1 MTLGINRFEATP
13 LAGKHGALGSGR
25 RHPWVQ
31 TAHDFAHTSRMTL
44 ALQSRWQR
52 ALLAA
57 LLLSIHCLLAP
68 VAQGAA
74 AIASPDSHG
83 TEAATAVLARGGNAV
98 DAAVAM
104 GFVLAVTYPEAG
116 NLGGGGFMTLR
127 IDGRNEF
134 LDYRETAPAA
144 ATRDMYLDAAGNVAG
159 DASLVGHR
167 ASGVPGTVA
176 GLWAAHQ
183 RHGSLPWRDLLQP
196 AVQLAREG
204 FVPHPQLRERI
215 AEFDAEVRGRTNFAR
230 YFGAARGEA
239 RFRQPELAATLER
252 IARRGAVE
260 FYRGRTARLL
270 VAEMRR
276 GGGIISAR
284 DLAEYQPT
292 WRDPLTAR
300 WRDFEV
306 VSAPPPSSGG
316 IALLQLLGMKDA
328 LANHFSGV
336 PLNSPQY
343 VHLVA
348 EISKR
353 VFADR
358 AEYLGDPDFVRVPVT
373 ALIDPS
379 YIARRAAEVSIASLS
394 ATPEIRPGLA
404 EPRDTTHY
412 SILDAAGNAV
422 SNTYT
427 LNGSFGSGVVVQGA
441 GFLLNNEMDD
451 FSIRPGTPNLYG
463 VVGGTANAIAPG
475 KRMLSSM
482 TPTLLIR
489 DGRVAMVVGTP
500 GGSTIITSVFQAIV
514 NIVDYGQTPAQAA
527 AAPKFHHQ
535 LLPPDRIIYSQCCA
549 LEDGTIAALQQRGYE
564 VERSSWE
571 FGDLQIISVDT
582 QGNVAAGA
590 DPRGRG
596 TVQIIAAPPA
606 AATSA
611 AHPASHSAWAGSAPR
626 PVPAARPPHRIRS
639 DDRTAPQPVTSA
651 P

>member
-1 MTLGINRFEATP
+1 MTPVRQP
-13 LAGKHGALGSGR
+13 
-25 RHPWVQ
+25 
-31 TAHDFAHTSRMTL
+31 
-44 ALQSRWQR
+44 RWQR
-52 ALLAA
+52 LLRAA
-57 LLLSIHCLLAP
+57 LLLPFLLGIAAP
-68 VAQGAA
+68 ARGAA
-74 AIASPDSHG
+74 AIASPDASG
-83 TEAATAVLARGGNAV
+83 TDVAADVLARGGNAV
-98 DAAVAM
+98 DAAVAV

-127 IDGRNEF
+127 VNGRNGF

-183 RHGSLPWRDLLQP
+183 RHGSLPWRELLQP
-196 AVQLAREG
+196 AIRLARDG
-204 FVPHPQLRERI
+204 FEPPAQLVERI
-215 AEFDAEVRGRTNFAR
+215 AEFDAEVKGRTNFAR
-230 YFGAARGEA
+230 HFGAARSGA

-252 IARRGAVE
+252 IARRGAAE

-284 DLAEYQPT
+284 DLAAYRPV
-292 WRDPLTAR
+292 WREPLTAR
-300 WRDFEV
+300 WRDYDV

-316 IALLQLLGMKDA
+316 IALMQMLGMKDA
-328 LANHFSGV
+328 LATQFNGV

-358 AEYLGDPDFVRVPVT
+358 AEYLGDPDFVSVPVL
-373 ALIDPS
+373 ALIDPA
-379 YIARRAAEVSIASLS
+379 YVARRAAEVSSTAPSP
-394 ATPEIRPGLA
+394 TPDIRPGLA
-404 EPRDTTHY
+404 EPRHTTHY

-427 LNGSFGSGVVVQGA
+427 LNGSFGSGVVVEGA

-482 TPTLLIR
+482 TPTLLLR
-489 DGRVAMVVGTP
+489 DGKVAMVVGTP

-514 NIVDYGQTPAQAA
+514 NIVDHGQTPAQAA

-535 LLPPDRIIYSQCCA
+535 LLPPNRIVYSQCCVLDA
-549 LEDGTIAALQQRGYE
+549 DTIRALQQRGYE
-564 VERSSWE
+564 VERSNWE
-571 FGDLQIISVDT
+571 FGDLQIIGVDAT
-582 QGNVAAGA
+582 GKVAAGA

-596 TVQIIAAPPA
+596 TVKVLAAPT
-606 AATSA
+606 ATSA
-611 AHPASHSAWAGSAPR
+611 ARPASRSASAGSVR
-626 PVPAARPPHRIRS
+626 RSVPADRLTRRNPGV
-639 DDRTAPQPVTSA
+639 DRTALRPATSS